1 MEAAT
6 RRDAETQSLCALSTL
21 RFYSAT
27 NSFFIFSA
35 TIIKHIGTEFTETLR
50 IPFHP
55 TYGVD
60 SFRLIEEELKAEAVL
75 A

>member
-1 MEAAT
+1 MRPLDTEVLF
-6 RRDAETQSLCALSTL
+6 RNQQ
-21 RFYSAT
+21 
-27 NSFFIFSA
+27 FFIFSA